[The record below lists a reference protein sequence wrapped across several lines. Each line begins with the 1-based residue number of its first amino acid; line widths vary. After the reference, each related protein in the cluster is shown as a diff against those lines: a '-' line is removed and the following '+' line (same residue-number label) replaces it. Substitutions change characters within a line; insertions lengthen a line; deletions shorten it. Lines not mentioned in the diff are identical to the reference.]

1 MNNVLRFLVSAA
13 ALGFSTAASTS
24 SADTGHL
31 HPSSVE
37 SLSSPDTIRA
47 MFGRDGRPVV
57 APTRIWKVLEH
68 GEKVECLSCIPL
80 VSGLLYDSS
89 PKTRE
94 IAAWWLRRRIFG
106 VFGPGQIYSRVIDTL
121 NDANQSE
128 VRRARAANALGEF
141 LTPSAIRHLSRAIR
155 EDSSPS
161 VREASVLALQRLNS
175 EGSDGELAFA
185 MSDGE
190 GAVRLAAIRAAMR
203 INRFTSVTS
212 IVERIGD
219 ESASVRR
226 AAVSA
231 LGTMRQLDAAPQ
243 IAALVSA
250 DVEDDASVRKA
261 AIWALAT
268 LGASESRDAIRAA
281 LDDPDRLVR
290 DAAKTALQRL

>member
-1 MNNVLRFLVSAA
+1 MNDVLRFLVGAA
-13 ALGFSTAASTS
+13 ALGLSTVASTS
-24 SADTGHL
+24 SADSGHL

-37 SLSSPDTIRA
+37 SLSSPETIRS
-47 MFGRDGRPVV
+47 MFGRNGQPIV

-80 VSGLLYDSS
+80 VSGLLYEAN

-106 VFGPGQIYSRVIDTL
+106 VFGPGQIYSQVIDTL
-121 NDANQSE
+121 NDGNQSE
-128 VRRARAANALGEF
+128 VRRTRAANALGEF

-155 EDSSPS
+155 EDASPA
-161 VREASVLALQRLNS
+161 VREAAVLSLQRLNS
-175 EGSDGELAFA
+175 EGTKGELAIA

-190 GAVRLAAIRAAMR
+190 SSVRLAAIRAAMR

-219 ESASVRR
+219 DSPLVRR
-226 AAVSA
+226 AAVEA

-243 IAALVSA
+243 IAALTSP
-250 DVEDDASVRKA
+250 DNEDDAAVRKA
-261 AIWALAT
+261 AVWALAT
-268 LGASESRDAIRAA
+268 LGASESRDAVRAA
-281 LDDPDRLVR
+281 LSDPDRLVR
-290 DAAKTALQRL
+290 DAAATALQRL

>member
-13 ALGFSTAASTS
+13 AIGFSTAASTS
-24 SADTGHL
+24 SADSGHL

-37 SLSSPDTIRA
+37 SLSSPETIRS
-47 MFGRDGRPVV
+47 MFGRSGQPIV

-80 VSGLLYDSS
+80 VSGLLYEAN

-106 VFGPGQIYSRVIDTL
+106 VFGPGQIYSQVIDTL
-121 NDANQSE
+121 NDANQTE
-128 VRRARAANALGEF
+128 VRRTRAANALGEF

-155 EDSSPS
+155 EDASPA

-175 EGSDGELAFA
+175 EGTDGELSIAIA
-185 MSDGE
+185 DEERS
-190 GAVRLAAIRAAMR
+190 VRLAAIRAAMR
-203 INRFTSVTS
+203 INRFTSVAS

-219 ESASVRR
+219 ESPLVRR
-226 AAVSA
+226 AAVEA

-243 IAALVSA
+243 IAALTSP
-250 DVEDDASVRKA
+250 DNEDDADVRKA
-261 AIWALAT
+261 AVWALST
-268 LGASESRDAIRAA
+268 LGASESRDAVREA
-281 LDDPDRLVR
+281 LEDPDRHVR
-290 DAAKTALQRL
+290 DADAKSLQRL

>member
-1 MNNVLRFLVSAA
+1 MNNVLRFLVGAA
-13 ALGFSTAASTS
+13 AIGFSTAASTS
-24 SADTGHL
+24 NADSGHL

-37 SLSSPDTIRA
+37 SLSSPDTIRS
-47 MFGRDGRPVV
+47 MFGRNGQPIV

-80 VSGLLYDSS
+80 VSGLLYESS

-106 VFGPGQIYSRVIDTL
+106 VFGPGQIYSQVIDTL
-121 NDANQSE
+121 NDGNQTE

-155 EDSSPS
+155 EDASPS

-175 EGSDGELAFA
+175 EGSAGELAVA
-185 MSDGE
+185 IGDGE
-190 GAVRLAAIRAAMR
+190 ASVRLVAIRAAMR
-203 INRFTSVTS
+203 INRFTSVAS

-219 ESASVRR
+219 DSPSVRR
-226 AAVSA
+226 AAVEA

-243 IAALVSA
+243 IAALTSI
-250 DVEDDASVRKA
+250 DNEEDAAVRKA
-261 AIWALAT
+261 AVWALAT
-268 LGASESRDAIRAA
+268 LGAGEARDAVRAA

-290 DAAKTALQRL
+290 DAAATALQRL